1 MERAS
6 GDLALKAHLEELKHL
21 RQIIANLNQAI
32 LSLSRTEEYRADVL
46 LLKSVPGI
54 STLRA

>member
-21 RQIIANLNQAI
+21 KPIIASVNRAI
-32 LSLSRTEEYRADVL
+32 ILLSRRA
-46 LLKSVPGI
+46 SVSGWVP
-54 STLRA
+54 SY